1 MSIGSVTV
9 DMGQSAPI
17 TIETGEIA
25 LLANASVVVKQGG
38 TTVLVAVCAGGRR
51 EGMDFFPLQVSY
63 REKYSATGRFPGGY
77 LKREGRPAEH
87 EVLTG
92 RMTDRPIRP
101 LFPKGFYN
109 EVQVQCLV
117 LSADLVHNPDVLAM
131 IGSSAALSLS
141 DLPFAGPLGAVRIG
155 KINGEF
161 VVNPTQPQM
170 KDSSLELIYSGL
182 EDKVIMIEGDSD
194 ELSEEE
200 FLASLKFANEKVKIQ
215 IAAIKELVASHGK
228 AKKEY
233 AVTVNAADAVE
244 AIKAGVDAAKLDAA
258 CLVMDRAERTLALDA
273 VYDEAF
279 ATVSATFDEDRHSE
293 LKSAFGDVTVGNI
306 RRLILEEGKR
316 ADGRGIADLRDIHCE
331 VSNLPSVHGSA
342 LFSRGET
349 QGIVVTVL
357 GSASDAQ
364 NQDTIFGES
373 KKNFYLHYNFPNYSV
388 GECGRIMGP
397 GNREIGHGNL
407 SERSVAKMLPD
418 DCPYTVRCVSDIMG
432 SNGSTSMA
440 SICGASMSLM
450 DAGVKLKKQ
459 VAGISCGLVAG
470 DNGEELLLTD
480 ILGSEDH
487 YGDMDFKVA
496 GTRDGITGFQLD
508 LKLAGVSMDLM
519 EKALERN
526 KVARLAILDKMD
538 ACIAAPREDVNEGAP
553 RMHVVMINPDK
564 IGAVIGTGGKVIKGI
579 VEETG
584 AKIDIEDDGKVSIF
598 ALNAEMLEKAVKR
611 IEELTSEVEIGKIYR
626 GKVDGVKEFG
636 AFVQIFG
643 QSGLLHISEMA
654 DYRVNKVE
662 EICSVGD
669 IVTVKVLDIDDRGRI
684 RLSRK
689 AALAEMDD

>member
-1 MSIGSVTV
+1 MSIGSVTI
-9 DMGQSAPI
+9 DMGQEAPI
-17 TIETGEIA
+17 TIETGVIA
-25 LLANASVVVKQGG
+25 KLANASVTVKQGG
-38 TTVLVAVCAGGRR
+38 TTVLVAACSGGRR

-131 IGSSAALSLS
+131 IGSSAALALS

-155 KINGEF
+155 KIDGKL
-161 VVNPTQPQM
+161 VVNPTQPEM

-182 EDKVIMIEGDSD
+182 EDKVIMIEGDCD
-194 ELSEEE
+194 ELTEEE
-200 FLASLKFANEKVKIQ
+200 FLESLKFANEKVKIQ
-215 IAAIKELVASHGK
+215 IAKIKELVAAHGK
-228 AKKEY
+228 PKKEY
-233 AVTVNAADAVE
+233 PVTVNAADAVE
-244 AIKAGVDAAKLDAA
+244 AIKAGVDISKLDAA

-279 ATVSATFDEDRHSE
+279 AAVSATFDEERHSE

-306 RRLILEEGKR
+306 RRLIAEEGKR
-316 ADGRGIADLRDIHCE
+316 ADGRGLADLRDIYCE
-331 VSNLPSVHGSA
+331 TGNLPSVHGSA

-373 KKNFYLHYNFPNYSV
+373 KKAFYLHYNFPNYSV

-407 SERSVAKMLPD
+407 AERSVAKMMPD
-418 DCPYTVRCVSDIMG
+418 DCPYTVRCVSEIMG

-450 DAGVKLKKQ
+450 DAGVALKKQ
-459 VAGISCGLVAG
+459 VAGISCGLVVG

-538 ACIAAPREDVNEGAP
+538 ACIAAPRDEVNAGAP
-553 RMHVVMINPDK
+553 RMHVVMINPEK

-598 ALNAEMLEKAVKR
+598 ALNSEMLEKAVKR

-626 GKVDGVKEFG
+626 GRVDGIKEFG

-654 DYRVNKVE
+654 DYRVDKVE
-662 EICSVGD
+662 DICSVGD

-689 AALAEMDD
+689 AALEEMED

>member
-1 MSIGSVTV
+1 MSIGSVTI
-9 DMGQSAPI
+9 DMGQEAPI
-17 TIETGEIA
+17 TIETGVIA
-25 LLANASVVVKQGG
+25 KLANASVTVKQGG
-38 TTVLVAVCAGGRR
+38 TTVLVAACSGGRR

-131 IGSSAALSLS
+131 IGSSAALALS

-155 KINGEF
+155 KIDGKL
-161 VVNPTQPQM
+161 VVNPTQPEM

-182 EDKVIMIEGDSD
+182 EDKVIMIEGDCD
-194 ELSEEE
+194 ELTEEE
-200 FLASLKFANEKVKIQ
+200 FLESLKFANEKVKIQ
-215 IAAIKELVASHGK
+215 IAKIKELVAAHGK
-228 AKKEY
+228 PKKEY
-233 AVTVNAADAVE
+233 PVTVNAADAVE
-244 AIKAGVDAAKLDAA
+244 AIKAGVDISKLDAA

-279 ATVSATFDEDRHSE
+279 ATVSATFDEERHSE

-306 RRLILEEGKR
+306 RRLIAEEGKR
-316 ADGRGIADLRDIHCE
+316 ADGRGLADLRDIYCE
-331 VSNLPSVHGSA
+331 TGNLPSVHGSA

-373 KKNFYLHYNFPNYSV
+373 KKAFYLHYNFPNYSV

-407 SERSVAKMLPD
+407 AERSVAKMMPD
-418 DCPYTVRCVSDIMG
+418 DCPYTVRCVSEIMG

-450 DAGVKLKKQ
+450 DAGVALKKQ
-459 VAGISCGLVAG
+459 VAGISCGLVVG

-538 ACIAAPREDVNEGAP
+538 ACIAAPRDEVNAGAP
-553 RMHVVMINPDK
+553 RMHVVMINPEK

-598 ALNAEMLEKAVKR
+598 ALNSEMLEKAVKR

-654 DYRVNKVE
+654 DYRVDKVE
-662 EICSVGD
+662 DICTVGD
-669 IVTVKVLDIDDRGRI
+669 TVTVKVLDIDDRGRI

-689 AALAEMDD
+689 AALEEMED